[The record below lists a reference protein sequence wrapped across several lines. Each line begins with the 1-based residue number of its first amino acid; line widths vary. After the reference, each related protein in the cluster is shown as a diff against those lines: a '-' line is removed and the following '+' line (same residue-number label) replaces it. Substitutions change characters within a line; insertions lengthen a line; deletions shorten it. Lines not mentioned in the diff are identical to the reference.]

1 MRADT
6 LPKEKVVKTAAA
18 ATDPAAGIRQID
30 VHTLTVEAVYT
41 RFSTSP
47 SIGLESEAVER
58 RVKDGKNVISKP
70 PTQYWKKALNYVF
83 GGFNFLMWIAFIV
96 TIVRPFLTI
105 PNLIASHFSPPHSS
119 PTSLSVSPT
128 QPCSIWASPSSSY
141 VTFASH
147 PIDVA
152 FTAVVVVGDHH
163 LRNVLRAR
171 GLARIPHH
179 EFHQEPCRR

>member
-1 MRADT
+1 MPFVPRRYRTLSMRADT

-96 TIVRPFLTI
+96 TVVCF
-105 PNLIASHFSPPHSS
+105 FSSF
-119 PTSLSVSPT
+119 TT
-128 QPCSIWASPSSSY
+128 SSY
-141 VTFASH
+141 SSNALPH
-147 PIDVA
+147 E
-152 FTAVVVVGDHH
+152 AV
-163 LRNVLRAR
+163 LQAAR
-171 GLARIPHH
+171 
-179 EFHQEPCRR
+179 